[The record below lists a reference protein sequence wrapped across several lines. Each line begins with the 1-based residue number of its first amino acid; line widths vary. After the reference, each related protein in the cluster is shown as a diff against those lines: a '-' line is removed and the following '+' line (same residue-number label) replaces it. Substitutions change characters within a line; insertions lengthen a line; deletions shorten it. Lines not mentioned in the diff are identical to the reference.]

1 MDEID
6 REILISLLMKGGI
19 SQSEISKMI
28 GSSTQRINYRMKKMF
43 EEGIIKNFK
52 VHINPYFLNGMN
64 LFVAYEGTKNI
75 DLRGIESVFRCLERT
90 DFYELQAMNEKE
102 LLDLTNYMSVEFGN
116 KIMQYRPRV
125 PELKNKINYYD
136 LLILRE
142 LLKNPTINYIKLS
155 QILGIKA
162 PLIRKR
168 INRMKSMGVFS
179 IIPIIDLSKTDIFL
193 FTIISGRRLE
203 NKLNVSNTILKIID
217 DNASIY
223 VGIEKSMSNIRKN
236 LSYVRKIDKN
246 AEVMVVYDY
255 DFRSDF
261 AERAINNLIE
271 AEESNMR
278 KILPIVSQTLCKF
291 KDTSY

>member
-75 DLRGIESVFRCLERT
+75 DLRGIGSVFRCLERT

-102 LLDLTNYMSVEFGN
+102 LLDLTNYMSAEFGN

-125 PELKNKINYYD
+125 PELGNKINYYD

-155 QILGIKA
+155 QILGIRA
-162 PLIRKR
+162 ALIRKR

-217 DNASIY
+217 DNATIY

-278 KILPIVSQTLCKF
+278 KILPEE
-291 KDTSY
+291 TS

>member
-28 GSSTQRINYRMKKMF
+28 GSSTQRINYRMKKML

-75 DLRGIESVFRCLERT
+75 DLRGIGSVFRCLERT

-155 QILGIKA
+155 QILGIRA

-168 INRMKSMGVFS
+168 INRMKSIGVFS

-193 FTIISGRRLE
+193 FTIISGRRLD

-278 KILPIVSQTLCKF
+278 KILPEETP
-291 KDTSY
+291 

>member
-28 GSSTQRINYRMKKMF
+28 GSSTQRINYRMKKML

-75 DLRGIESVFRCLERT
+75 DLRGIGSVFRCLERT

-155 QILGIKA
+155 QILGIRA

-203 NKLNVSNTILKIID
+203 TKLNVSNTILKIID

-246 AEVMVVYDY
+246 VEVMVVYDY

-278 KILPIVSQTLCKF
+278 KILPEEAP
-291 KDTSY
+291 

>member
-28 GSSTQRINYRMKKMF
+28 GSSTQRINYRMKKML

-75 DLRGIESVFRCLERT
+75 DLRGIGSVFRCLERT

-155 QILGIKA
+155 QILGTRA

-168 INRMKSMGVFS
+168 INRMKSIGVFS

-278 KILPIVSQTLCKF
+278 KILPEETP
-291 KDTSY
+291 

>member
-75 DLRGIESVFRCLERT
+75 DLRGIGSVFRCLERT

-116 KIMQYRPRV
+116 KIMQYKPRV

-155 QILGIKA
+155 QILGIRA

-223 VGIEKSMSNIRKN
+223 VGIEKSMSNIRKK

-255 DFRSDF
+255 DFKSDF

-278 KILPIVSQTLCKF
+278 KILPEETP
-291 KDTSY
+291 

>member
-28 GSSTQRINYRMKKMF
+28 GSSTQRINYRMKKML

-75 DLRGIESVFRCLERT
+75 DLMGIGSVFRCLERT

-155 QILGIKA
+155 QILGTRA

-168 INRMKSMGVFS
+168 INRMKSIGVFS

-278 KILPIVSQTLCKF
+278 KILPEETP
-291 KDTSY
+291 

>member
-155 QILGIKA
+155 QILGTRA

-179 IIPIIDLSKTDIFL
+179 IVPIIDLSKTDIFL

-271 AEESNMR
+271 TEESNMR
-278 KILPIVSQTLCKF
+278 KILPEE
-291 KDTSY
+291 TS

>member
-28 GSSTQRINYRMKKMF
+28 GSSTQRINYRMKKML

-75 DLRGIESVFRCLERT
+75 DLMGIGSVFRCLERT

-155 QILGIKA
+155 QILGTRA

-168 INRMKSMGVFS
+168 INRMKSIGVFS

-223 VGIEKSMSNIRKN
+223 VGIKKSMSNIRKN

-278 KILPIVSQTLCKF
+278 KILPEETP
-291 KDTSY
+291 

>member
-28 GSSTQRINYRMKKMF
+28 GSSTQRINYRVKKML

-75 DLRGIESVFRCLERT
+75 DLRGIGSVFRCLERT

-155 QILGIKA
+155 QILGIRA

-168 INRMKSMGVFS
+168 INRMESMGVFS

-278 KILPIVSQTLCKF
+278 KILPEETP
-291 KDTSY
+291 

>member
-6 REILISLLMKGGI
+6 REILISLLMRGGI
-19 SQSEISKMI
+19 SLSEISKMI
-28 GSSTQRINYRMKKMF
+28 GSSAQRINYRIKKMF

-75 DLRGIESVFRCLERT
+75 DLRGIGSVFRCLERT

-125 PELKNKINYYD
+125 PESKNKINYYD

-142 LLKNPTINYIKLS
+142 LLKNPTINNIKLS
-155 QILGIKA
+155 QILGIRA

-278 KILPIVSQTLCKF
+278 KIMPEETA
-291 KDTSY
+291 

>member
-28 GSSTQRINYRMKKMF
+28 GSSTQRINYRMKKML

-155 QILGIKA
+155 QILGIRA

-278 KILPIVSQTLCKF
+278 KILPEETP
-291 KDTSY
+291 

>member
-28 GSSTQRINYRMKKMF
+28 GSSTQRINYRMKKML

-75 DLRGIESVFRCLERT
+75 DLRGIGSVFRCLERT

-142 LLKNPTINYIKLS
+142 LLKNPTIDYIKLS
-155 QILGIKA
+155 QILGIRA
-162 PLIRKR
+162 PFIRKR

-278 KILPIVSQTLCKF
+278 KILPEETP
-291 KDTSY
+291 